1 VVYWD
6 EKGPKNTEKTVRL
19 VLEKA
24 AEKAVGYIV
33 VASSTGRTAEKFLQ
47 EKEQKKKK
55 DRPEIICVTYQ
66 AGFREP
72 GQVVMMPETRS
83 KLEEGGI
90 KVLTTTHLLAG
101 VDRALRFKFGGIYP
115 AEIMANT
122 LRMFGQGTKV
132 CVEVAV
138 MALDAGLIPYRE
150 EIIAVGGS
158 GRGADTA
165 LLMVPAHSHYF
176 FDNKIK
182 EIICKPREF

>member
-6 EKGPKNTEKTVRL
+6 KKGPKNTEKTVKL
-19 VLEKA
+19 ALEKA
-24 AEKAVGYIV
+24 SEKGVRYIII
-33 VASSTGRTAEKFLQ
+33 ASSTGRTAETFLQ
-47 EKEQKKKK
+47 EKKK
-55 DRPEIICVTYQ
+55 DSPEIICVTYQ
-66 AGFREP
+66 AGSREP
-72 GQVVMMPETRS
+72 GRVEMPPETKS
-83 KLEEGGI
+83 KLENGGI
-90 KVLTTTHLLAG
+90 KVLITTHLLAG

-115 AEIMANT
+115 AELMANT

-138 MALDAGLIPYRE
+138 MALDAGLIPYGE

-165 LLMVPAHSHYF
+165 LLMVPAHSQYF

>member
-1 VVYWD
+1 MVYWD

-19 VLEKA
+19 ALEKA
-24 AEKAVGYIV
+24 AEKDVRYIV
-33 VASSTGRTAEKFLQ
+33 VASSTGRTAEIFMQ
-47 EKEQKKKK
+47 EKKKEG
-55 DRPEIICVTYQ
+55 PEIICVTYQ

-72 GQVVMMPETRS
+72 GQVVMPPETKS
-83 KLEEGGI
+83 KLEGEGI

-101 VDRALRFKFGGIYP
+101 VNRALRFKFGGIYP

-132 CVEVAV
+132 CVEVSV
-138 MALDAGLIPYRE
+138 MALDAGMIPYGE
-150 EIIAVGGS
+150 EVIAVGGS

-165 LLMVPAHSHYF
+165 LLMLPAHSHYF
-176 FDNKIK
+176 FDSKIK